1 MRVQNR
7 PEGLGG
13 KMHLLG
19 GAAPLSS
26 RKIGY
31 LLRVA
36 HMIPII
42 FFPWKLSGGTPPGTR
57 SQWLRFPRH
66 SHKSMGTIIIKA
78 KNLLN

>member
-31 LLRVA
+31 LLRLA

-42 FFPWKLSGGTPPGTR
+42 FSGSRTLTWAPPGT
-57 SQWLRFPRH
+57 
-66 SHKSMGTIIIKA
+66 
-78 KNLLN
+78 LLNGFTSFA